1 MNRPFLITLPIT
13 VKTYDIDFLNIVHNM
28 VYIRWLEDLRFQ
40 MLADYL
46 PLDSLL
52 ADGVSPV
59 LLKTEIEYRW
69 AVRLGDR
76 PVGQMWMVEL
86 QSTRWIVEAEIKVE
100 DKVAAWAR
108 QTGFF
113 GNLQTLRPA
122 RVPKPLRE
130 RWQTAINQSQP

>member
-1 MNRPFLITLPIT
+1 MNRPFLITIPIT

-46 PLDSLL
+46 PLESLL
-52 ADGVSPV
+52 AEGVSPV

-69 AVRLGDR
+69 AVRLGDHA
-76 PVGQMWMVEL
+76 VGQMWMAEL
-86 QSTRWIVEAEIKVE
+86 QNTRWIVEAEIKVE

-122 RVPKPLRE
+122 RVPKALRE
-130 RWQTAINQSQP
+130 QWQKLQLNHD

>member
-1 MNRPFLITLPIT
+1 MGKPFLIELPIT

-46 PLDSLL
+46 PLESLL
-52 ADGVSPV
+52 ADGISPV

-69 AVRLGDR
+69 AVRLGD
-76 PVGQMWMVEL
+76 PVVGQMWMAEL
-86 QSTRWIVEAEIKVE
+86 QNTRWILEAEISVG
-100 DKVAAWAR
+100 DKIAAWAR

-113 GNLQTLRPA
+113 ADLKTVRPA
-122 RVPKPLRE
+122 RMPKALRE
-130 RWQTAINQSQP
+130 QWQAVQTKISK

>member
-1 MNRPFLITLPIT
+1 MTRPFLITLPIT

-46 PLDSLL
+46 PLDSLM
-52 ADGVSPV
+52 ADGIAPV

-86 QSTRWIVEAEIKVE
+86 QNTRWMVEAEITVE
-100 DKVAAWAR
+100 GKVAVWAR

-122 RVPKPLRE
+122 RVPNALRE
-130 RWQTAINQSQP
+130 QWQMVQTKISK

>member
-1 MNRPFLITLPIT
+1 MNRPFLITVPIT

-46 PLDSLL
+46 PLESLL
-52 ADGVSPV
+52 AEGVSPV
-59 LLKTEIEYRW
+59 LLKTQIEYRW
-69 AVRLGDR
+69 AVRLGDHA
-76 PVGQMWMVEL
+76 VGQMWMAEL
-86 QSTRWIVEAEIKVE
+86 QNTRWIVEAEIKVE
-100 DKVAAWAR
+100 EKVAAWAR

-122 RVPKPLRE
+122 RVPRALRE
-130 RWQTAINQSQP
+130 QWRMVTQS

>member
-1 MNRPFLITLPIT
+1 MTRLFLITLPIT

-46 PLDSLL
+46 PLDKLL
-52 ADGVSPV
+52 ADGISPV

-69 AVRLGDR
+69 AVRLGDK
-76 PVGQMWMVEL
+76 PVGQMWMAEL
-86 QSTRWIVEAEIKVE
+86 QNTRWIVEAEITVE
-100 DKVAAWAR
+100 DKVAVWAR

-122 RVPKPLRE
+122 RVPKALRE
-130 RWQTAINQSQP
+130 QWQAVNRSE